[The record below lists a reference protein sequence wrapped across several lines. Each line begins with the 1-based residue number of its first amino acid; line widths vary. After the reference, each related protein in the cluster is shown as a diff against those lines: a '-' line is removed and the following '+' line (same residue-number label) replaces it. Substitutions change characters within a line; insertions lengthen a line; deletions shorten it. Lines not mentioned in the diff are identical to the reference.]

1 MFHLI
6 RKYSNRKL
14 YDTFQRKFI
23 TLDELLSLLIHQ
35 EDIRIE
41 DSDTRV
47 DITDLEVSKAIM
59 RYINEGNDIPDTLLN
74 LLNMINESKGK
85 RKSGERASS
94 FALNV
99 RVANNTDIERLG
111 ESNGDVLSY
120 VPAEIRLLNKSVEY
134 LSGAIRILNSETP
147 FNSTL
152 HHELYVVYKEFDR
165 KLSNLKKKYRLS

>member
-14 YDTFQRKFI
+14 YDTNLKRFVNLEELI
-23 TLDELLSLLIHQ
+23 ELLIRH

-41 DSDTRV
+41 DSDTKV

-59 RYINEGNDIPDTLLN
+59 RFINEGNDIPETLLS
-74 LLNMINESKGK
+74 LLNSINEAKSRKKGPGYSINTRHMK
-85 RKSGERASS
+85 AS
-94 FALNV
+94 
-99 RVANNTDIERLG
+99 DIERLD

-134 LSGAIRILNSETP
+134 LNGALRILSSESP

-152 HHELYVVYKEFDR
+152 HHELYVLYKEFDR
-165 KLSNLKKKYRLS
+165 KLANLKKKYRLT

>member
-1 MFHLI
+1 LI

-23 TLDELLSLLIHQ
+23 TLDELLTLLIDQ

-41 DSDTRV
+41 DSDTRI

-59 RYINEGNDIPDTLLN
+59 RYINEGNDIPATLLN

-85 RKSGERASS
+85 KKTSNRTAS

-99 RVANNTDIERLG
+99 RAANNTDIERLA

-134 LSGAIRILNSETP
+134 LNGAIRILNSETP